1 MITKHKCHEEIEKLL
16 AGPMTPQSAEMLA
29 TLYTIC
35 DHMGKE
41 HEEHDDHN
49 ADHPLDRRSA
59 EKWAAHMVNEDGS
72 RGPHWSMSQTEQ
84 VRALKGS
91 KATAEEWYA
100 VMNSIY
106 SDYAGVA
113 KKYGLLGNTDFFA
126 DMTAAWLADV
136 DAVHDKAARYYHNV
150 VKH

>member
-1 MITKHKCHEEIEKLL
+1 MITKDKCREEIEKLL
-16 AGPMTPQSAEMLA
+16 EGQMTAQSMDMLA
-29 TLYTIC
+29 TLYIVC
-35 DHMGKE
+35 DHMHHDDYE
-41 HEEHDDHN
+41 AHEEDK
-49 ADHPLDRRSA
+49 PFDRRTA
-59 EKWAAHMVNEDGS
+59 ERWTAHMVNEDGS
-72 RGPHWSMSQTEQ
+72 RGPHWTMSQTEQ
-84 VRALKGS
+84 VRALKGG

-126 DMTAAWLADV
+126 DMTAAWLADA